1 MSALPTT
8 FARVPLTSMD
18 PSMLVFELD
27 RETRRLMPVDCELLT
42 SAATMAS
49 FLHRDQTR
57 FVRGNLARA
66 PYVEHPLRVA
76 LRLVR
81 WGVRDG
87 EIIAAALLHDTAE
100 DCTAELLK
108 HFGHDDEDAVGCL
121 ARLYGA
127 RVAELVAQ
135 VTNPVACGSRDAAS
149 RAAYLEHVRAL
160 AGSDSPAMLIKASD
174 LKDNAG
180 SIRYQ
185 LGHGKDQKMLSKLRK
200 YLPAV
205 QIMHQG
211 LAATAVLIPE
221 HTAYKAASN
230 HLRRLLINLEDLTAE
245 HGIER

>member
-1 MSALPTT
+1 
-8 FARVPLTSMD
+8 
-18 PSMLVFELD
+18 
-27 RETRRLMPVDCELLT
+27 
-42 SAATMAS
+42 
-49 FLHRDQTR
+49 
-57 FVRGNLARA
+57 
-66 PYVEHPLRVA
+66 
-76 LRLVR
+76 
-81 WGVRDG
+81 
-87 EIIAAALLHDTAE
+87 
-100 DCTAELLK
+100 
-108 HFGHDDEDAVGCL
+108 
-121 ARLYGA
+121 
-127 RVAELVAQ
+127 
-135 VTNPVACGSRDAAS
+135 NPVACGSRDAAS